1 MYNKFTFKYLNIIYM
16 QKNKRLW
23 FWTISILVLILL
35 TWLMVNAAKPESGG
49 STVVTDKEW
58 SKGNPNA
65 LVTLIEYSDFQC
77 PACATYYQMVN
88 KLAEE
93 MGEEVLVIYRHYPL
107 SSIHPQAELAAQ
119 AAEAAGQQDAF
130 WTMHDKLFSGQ
141 SAWSNQSD
149 AKEIFIS
156 YAEDLGLDIEQF
168 KSDMD
173 NGTIKDAIK
182 DDQRSGNQAL
192 VEGTP
197 TLFLNGEKINNPRSY
212 DKLRQAIRN
221 ELPKVQ

>member
-1 MYNKFTFKYLNIIYM
+1 M
-16 QKNKRLW
+16 QKQNRIW
-23 FWTISILVLILL
+23 FWSISILALILL
-35 TWLMVNAAKPESGG
+35 TWGIINLAKPNNQG

-58 SKGNPNA
+58 SKGNPDA

-77 PACATYYQMVN
+77 PACATYYPMVN

-93 MGEEVLVIYRHYPL
+93 MGEEVRVIYRHFPL
-107 SSIHPQAELAAQ
+107 SSIHPQAELAAR

-130 WTMHDKLFSGQ
+130 WAMHDKLFSNQ

-149 AKEIFIS
+149 AKDIFIN
-156 YAEDLGLDIEQF
+156 YAKDLNLNLEKF
-168 KSDMD
+168 TSDMD
-173 NGTIKDAIK
+173 NGDIKDAIK

-197 TLFLNGEKINNPRSY
+197 TLFLNGQKINNPRSY
-212 DKLRQAIRN
+212 DKLRQAVRD
-221 ELPKVQ
+221 ELDKIK

>member
-1 MYNKFTFKYLNIIYM
+1 MTKD
-16 QKNKRLW
+16 KRLW
-23 FWTISILVLILL
+23 FWSISILILVSL
-35 TWLMVNAAKPESGG
+35 TWLIISIANPNSEG
-49 STVVTDKEW
+49 STIVTDQEW
-58 SKGNPNA
+58 SKGNPDA

-77 PACATYYQMVN
+77 PACSTYYPMVN

-93 MGEEVLVIYRHYPL
+93 MGEEVFIIYRHYPL
-107 SSIHPQAELAAQ
+107 SSIHPQAELAAR
-119 AAEAAGQQDAF
+119 ASEAAGQQDAF
-130 WTMHDKLFSGQ
+130 WAMHDKLFAGQ
-141 SAWSNQSD
+141 SAWSNRSE
-149 AKEIFIS
+149 AEEIFVS

-168 KSDMD
+168 KSDMNND
-173 NGTIKDAIK
+173 DIKDAVK

-221 ELPKVQ
+221 ELPEVQ

>member
-1 MYNKFTFKYLNIIYM
+1 M
-16 QKNKRLW
+16 QKQKRIW
-23 FWTISILVLILL
+23 FWSIAILILVFL
-35 TWLMVNAAKPESGG
+35 TWGIINLAKPNTQG

-58 SKGNPNA
+58 SKGNPEA

-77 PACATYYQMVN
+77 PACATYYPMVN

-93 MGEEVLVIYRHYPL
+93 MGEEVRVIYRHFPL
-107 SSIHPQAELAAQ
+107 SSIHPQAELAAR

-130 WTMHDKLFSGQ
+130 WAMHDKLFGNQ
-141 SAWSNQSD
+141 SIWSNQSD
-149 AKEIFIS
+149 AEDIFIS
-156 YAEDLGLDIEQF
+156 YAKDLNLNLEKF

-173 NGTIKDAIK
+173 NGDIKDAIK

-197 TLFLNGEKINNPRSY
+197 TLFLNGQKINNPRSY
-212 DKLRQAIRN
+212 DKLRQAVRD
-221 ELPKVQ
+221 ELDKIK

>member
-1 MYNKFTFKYLNIIYM
+1 M
-16 QKNKRLW
+16 QKQKRIW
-23 FWTISILVLILL
+23 FWSISALVLILL
-35 TWLMVNAAKPESGG
+35 TWLIITTAKPNTQG

-58 SKGNPNA
+58 SKGNPEA

-77 PACATYYQMVN
+77 PACATYYPMVN

-93 MGEEVLVIYRHYPL
+93 MGEEVRVIYRHFPL
-107 SSIHPQAELAAQ
+107 SSIHPQAELAAR

-130 WTMHDKLFSGQ
+130 WAMHDKLFGNQ

-149 AKEIFIS
+149 AENIFIG
-156 YAEDLGLDIEQF
+156 YAKDLALDIEKF
-168 KSDMD
+168 TSDMD
-173 NGTIKDAIK
+173 NGDIKDAIK

-197 TLFLNGEKINNPRSY
+197 TLFLNGQKINNPRSY
-212 DKLRQAIRN
+212 DKLRQAIRD
-221 ELPKVQ
+221 ELAKIQ